1 MSNKFSNKKLSILFV
16 ILLVIAAIFYLPDSS
31 KNERTFRD
39 KLVDIDTSSVSEIVI
54 FPKSLNGG
62 YVKLFKDENIWKVNL
77 ANEKTANVQE
87 GKLNN
92 ILSQLLSIKPKRL
105 AARGEDKWTEFEV
118 DSTGTRVIVN
128 EDGDTTL
135 DIIIGRF
142 SFQQPRSMSTFVRL
156 YNDTD
161 VYEVDGFLAATF
173 NQDADNY
180 RDGSVIKDDYNN
192 WNSLT
197 FNYPADSSFQL
208 VKMNDQWFAN
218 NEPTDSVKTV
228 DYLRKLSRLSSTNF
242 VDDIDPSLFDY
253 PDYVLTIDMEDGN
266 IIEVK
271 GMNSDSLFVI
281 NSSYNPEFYFNGTKN
296 NFKDKV
302 FIGLSSLKK

>member
-1 MSNKFSNKKLSILFV
+1 MLNKFSNKRLTILFA
-16 ILLVIAAIFYLPDSS
+16 ILLVVVVVLYLPDSG
-31 KNERTFRD
+31 KNERTFREE
-39 KLVDIDTSSVSEIVI
+39 LVDIDTTLVSEIVI
-54 FPKSLNGG
+54 FPKSLDGG
-62 YVKLFKDENIWKVNL
+62 SVKLFKDGKNWKVNL
-77 ANEKTANVQE
+77 LNEKTANVQE
-87 GKLNN
+87 RKLKN

-118 DSTGTRVIVN
+118 DSTGTRVIVK

-156 YNDTD
+156 YNDRD

-173 NQDADNY
+173 NQNADNY

-192 WNSLT
+192 WTSLK

-218 NEPTDSVKTV
+218 NEPADSAKTV
-228 DYLRKLSRLSSTNF
+228 DYLRKLSSLSCTNF
-242 VDDIDPSLFDY
+242 FDEIDPSLFDH
-253 PDYVLTIDMEDGN
+253 PDYILTIDTEDGN

-281 NSSYNPEFYFNGTKN
+281 YSSDNPDSYFNGTKN